1 MSDFIRVQCIA
12 PHQINKKDYRFL
24 AYEVNKIGHNMNQI
38 AKRIHIEKKLDILV
52 LGEMRKIDGK
62 LTEVLKKPRVQEC

>member
-38 AKRIHIEKKLDILV
+38 TKRIHVEKKLDILV

-62 LTEVLKKPRVQEC
+62 LTEVLKKPRV